1 MRFFLRLSIGVML
14 LVSSIV
20 VFVAPA
26 PIDFPGLTWQTAP
39 IVKLSSGS
47 VMIVL
52 SVILFIA
59 AARSYPKEL
68 LGREPR

>member
-1 MRFFLRLSIGVML
+1 MSFYLRLSLGAIL

-52 SVILFIA
+52 SAILFIT
-59 AARSYPKEL
+59 AARSYPREL
-68 LGREPR
+68 VEQRFM

>member
-1 MRFFLRLSIGVML
+1 MSFYLRLSIGAIL

-39 IVKLSSGS
+39 IVKATLGS

-59 AARSYPKEL
+59 AARSYPREL
-68 LGREPR
+68 LGQEPR